1 MTEEN
6 KNMEDLSNLSF
17 EDALA
22 QLENI
27 VRELESGRIKLDDA
41 VNAYETAMALKKLCS
56 DKLAAATLKVEK
68 IELNKDGSLSTAPL
82 DNVEA

>member
-1 MTEEN
+1 MNTEEL
-6 KNMEDLSNLSF
+6 KDLSF

-41 VNAYETAMALKKLCS
+41 VTAYEKAVSLKQFCEKR
-56 DKLAAATLKVEK
+56 LKDAQLKIEK
-68 IELNKDGSLSTAPL
+68 IEIAPNGEMSTSEL
-82 DNVEA
+82 EKID

>member
-1 MTEEN
+1 MNTEEL
-6 KNMEDLSNLSF
+6 KDLSF

-41 VNAYETAMALKKLCS
+41 VSAYEKAVALKQLCENKLQN
-56 DKLAAATLKVEK
+56 ARLKIEK
-68 IELNKDGSLSTAPL
+68 IEVSPQGEVGTSEFSVP
-82 DNVEA
+82 EA

>member
-1 MTEEN
+1 MEN
-6 KNMEDLSNLSF
+6 KEMEDLSNLSF

-41 VNAYETAMALKKLCS
+41 VKAYEKAMALKKLCS

-68 IELNKDGSLSTAPL
+68 IELNKDGSLSTTPL